1 MNRLERVALIMAA
14 LLGTSGG
21 PAHAQA
27 VQESR
32 LLREAA
38 ALESAGN
45 FDGAEVVLRRL
56 LDASP
61 SSSGGLFALERVL
74 RAKGDTGSI
83 LPAVDAFLAHDPSSS
98 GVRYLKLRVL
108 VELDS
113 LEALEEE
120 AERWYRH
127 EPGSEAPYREVSRV
141 YERAFGPERALEV
154 LRTGRE
160 RVDDEDA
167 LALEIGDLLVLI
179 GDVGGALEEW
189 ARAVGDDGGQA
200 STVARR
206 VAGLPV
212 DPREAARRLVAILG
226 RADEPG
232 RRRAG
237 ASIALEM
244 ELDDEAL
251 PLVRRIASDLGRR
264 ERVVFLSEVA
274 RRAREKDLA
283 SVAAWAYAELGDEAQ
298 SPGERR
304 QFDQRIVEVALA
316 AGDTAEALEA
326 QRRVVSSFSP
336 GSADRRRATARVIR
350 LEGASAAPS
359 RLRELLD
366 EFRGAFPA
374 APELDGLGA
383 TVAAALLARGD
394 PVGAAQVLEGIQ
406 GPRSSLQRGYLLL
419 DSGELERG
427 RAALL
432 LAVSGLDPSVATE
445 VIQFAGLL
453 GRLSAEGAEVLSKAG
468 VLAHGGRVAQGSA
481 LIAESV
487 AELPAA
493 DRAPLLAEAARMASR
508 SALAEQAASLNR
520 RILGEHPDAP
530 EAAEAALSLARYR
543 AAQPDGLEEAIS
555 ILEELVIQR
564 PNAAVAPDARRELEN
579 GPQGRP

>member
-1 MNRLERVALIMAA
+1 LSRLERVALIAVA
-14 LLGTSGG
+14 LLGASGG
-21 PAHAQA
+21 PVEAQA

-38 ALESAGN
+38 ALESSGD
-45 FDGAEVVLRRL
+45 FGGAEIVLRRL
-56 LDASP
+56 LEASP

-83 LPAVDAFLAHDPSSS
+83 LSAVDAFLAHEPSSS

-108 VELDS
+108 VEVDS

-120 AERWYRH
+120 AQRWFDH
-127 EPGSEAPYREVSRV
+127 EPGSEEPYREVSRV

-154 LRTGRE
+154 LRSGRE
-160 RVDDEDA
+160 RVGDEDA

-179 GDVGGALEEW
+179 DDVGGALEEW
-189 ARAVGDDGGQA
+189 ARAVGDDGAQA

-206 VAGLPV
+206 VAGLPL
-212 DPREAARRLVAILG
+212 DSREAARRLVSILG
-226 RADEPG
+226 RAHELG
-232 RRRAG
+232 RRQAG

-244 ELDDEAL
+244 ELGDEAL
-251 PLVRRIASDLGRR
+251 PLVQRVASDLGQR
-264 ERVVFLSEVA
+264 ERVAFLSDVA

-283 SVAAWAYAELGDEAQ
+283 SVAAWAYAELGDEAR

-326 QRRVVSSFSP
+326 QRRVVSSYSP
-336 GSADRRRATARVIR
+336 GSADRRRATARAIR
-350 LEGASAAPS
+350 LEGATAAPP

-366 EFRGAFPA
+366 GFRGEFPS
-374 APELDGLGA
+374 APELDDLGA

-394 PVGAAQVLEGIQ
+394 PVGAAAVLEGIQ
-406 GPRSSLQRGYLLL
+406 GPRSSMQRGYLLL
-419 DSGELERG
+419 DSGELEEG
-427 RAALL
+427 RRALL
-432 LAVSGLDPSVATE
+432 LAVSGLEPSVATG

-453 GRLSAEGAEVLSKAG
+453 GRLSAQGADLLSKAG
-468 VLAHGGRVAQGSA
+468 VLAHGGRSAEGSA
-481 LIAESV
+481 LIAASV
-487 AELPAA
+487 GELPAA
-493 DRAPLLAEAARMASR
+493 DQAPLLAEAARMASR
-508 SALAEQAASLNR
+508 GTLEEQAASLNR
-520 RILGEHPDAP
+520 RILDEHPDAP

-543 AAQPDGLEEAIS
+543 AAQPDGLQEAIT

-564 PNAAVAPDARRELEN
+564 PNAAVAPDARRELEKLRR
-579 GPQGRP
+579 GT